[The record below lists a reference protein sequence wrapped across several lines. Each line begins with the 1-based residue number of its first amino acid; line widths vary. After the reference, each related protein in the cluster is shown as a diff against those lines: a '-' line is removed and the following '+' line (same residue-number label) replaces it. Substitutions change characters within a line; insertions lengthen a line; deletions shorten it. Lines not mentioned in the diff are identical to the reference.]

1 MRLFLIF
8 TSTLKVSFLMRK
20 YFFPYNLLQNVFRKV
35 KELSII
41 GKDQFQILISGA
53 KADNEAVSS
62 PTFEIFPLFSNF
74 LRFELLSLSR

>member
-41 GKDQFQILISGA
+41 GKDQFQIFISGA
-53 KADNEAVSS
+53 KAEHEDVSS

-74 LRFELLSLSR
+74 LRF